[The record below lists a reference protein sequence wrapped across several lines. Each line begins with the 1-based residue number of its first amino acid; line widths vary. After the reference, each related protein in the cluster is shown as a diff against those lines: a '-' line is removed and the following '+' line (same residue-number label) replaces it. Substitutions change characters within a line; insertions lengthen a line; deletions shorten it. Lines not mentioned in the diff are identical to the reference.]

1 MDLTHPYGRL
11 QRRWRGARMRHF
23 AETFGITPDTRVLD
37 VGGTLWNWQ
46 FVPELPR
53 LTILNVTPSPEVA
66 EGVTWIV
73 GDGCSL
79 PFDDGAFD
87 IVFSN
92 SVIEHLGSFERQ
104 RDFAREVRRVGRRY
118 YVQTPNRWFPFEP
131 HLLTPLVH
139 YLPRAWQ
146 RPLYPYTFWAL
157 LSRPSRAE
165 IDANFEQIRL
175 LTRQQFGTLF
185 PDATLITERLALMPK
200 CFVARSPAAPA

>member
-1 MDLTHPYGRL
+1 
-11 QRRWRGARMRHF
+11 MR
-23 AETFGITPDTRVLD
+23 
-37 VGGTLWNWQ
+37 
-46 FVPELPR
+46 
-53 LTILNVTPSPEVA
+53 
-66 EGVTWIV
+66 
-73 GDGCSL
+73 
-79 PFDDGAFD
+79 AFD
-87 IVFSN
+87 LVFSN
-92 SVIEHLGSFERQ
+92 SVIEHVGSAADQ
-104 RDFAREVRRVGRRY
+104 RAMAAEVRRVGRAFF
-118 YVQTPNRWFPFEP
+118 VQTPNRWFPFEP